1 MFLSQGGV
9 EVGDVDKD
17 AETVDIETGCNM
29 TEEQANSVL
38 SKLSVEKQR
47 CALTRLPSSSA
58 RYPLFHFIFP
68 FYLVCVLCVRRIVA
82 PFIVALHKLYV
93 DLHFTYLEI
102 NPIVVTDA
110 GQIYILDL
118 AAKLDQTA
126 DFACA
131 KAWEGV
137 EFPPPFGRQRLPEE
151 EFISELDAK
160 SGASLKVC
168 YVFNLYHICISAIL
182 A

>member
-1 MFLSQGGV
+1 MYLCITSNRDMDTVLFLSQGGV

-17 AETVDIETGCNM
+17 AETVNIETGCTL
-29 TEEQANSVL
+29 TEEQATSVL
-38 SKLSVEKQR
+38 SKLTVDKQ
-47 CALTRLPSSSA
+47 
-58 RYPLFHFIFP
+58 
-68 FYLVCVLCVRRIVA
+68 RIVA
-82 PFIVALHKLYV
+82 PFIVALHKLFV

-137 EFPPPFGRQRLPEE
+137 DFPPPFGRQRLPEE

-160 SGASLKVC
+160 SGASLKVIR
-168 YVFNLYHICISAIL
+168 L
-182 A
+182 